1 LRFTGKVHLVTALT
15 EFVGRVTRRRFG
27 AGTKSE
33 HEAVYLDT
41 DHGSFLLRRAGGNPF
56 SDPEIESLV
65 GKRIRCRGEAF
76 DYFIVMTEWSTEPDD
91 SGHSADD

>member
-1 LRFTGKVHLVTALT
+1 MTALA
-15 EFVGRVTRRRFG
+15 EFVGRVTRRTFG

-41 DHGSFLLRRAGGNPF
+41 DRGSFLLRRVGGNPF

-65 GKRIRCRGEAF
+65 GKCIWCRGEAF
-76 DYFIVMTEWSTEPDD
+76 DYFIVMTKWSIEPDD
-91 SGHSADD
+91 RGHAART